1 MGENYLFLGGSK
13 DGEVHG
19 VRSGCDRVD
28 VPDYIGGKASP
39 LDRVA
44 KPGDRVVRPGDTFLI
59 EVYIKVN
66 APTDSG
72 LKVVFVP
79 EGTTVA
85 ELHRLINRPIHEIIK

>member
-1 MGENYLFLGGSK
+1 MGENYLFLGGPY
-13 DGEVHG
+13 DGEVRG
-19 VRSGCDRVD
+19 VRSGCSRVE
-28 VPDYIGGKASP
+28 VPDCHSESVSVNDHSI
-39 LDRVA
+39 
-44 KPGDRVVRPGDTFLI
+44 PGPWTSYAVI
-59 EVYIKVN
+59 HYIKVN